1 MQIMC
6 HVFAG
11 ICKAVKEEVTS
22 MGTKKTL
29 TNKLIDMGVMY

>member
-11 ICKAVKEEVTS
+11 ISAVKEEVTS
-22 MGTKKTL
+22 MGTKKIL
-29 TNKLIDMGVMY
+29 INKLADMGVMH